1 MHTQD
6 RGERL
11 LTELDF
17 VRLTRLNGGQL
28 PLELADDLDAAELL
42 PSREIPPNVI
52 TMYSQVD
59 IVVGDAG
66 TPQRLTLCYPRDA
79 QASQGVISVLSPIG
93 AALLGLQVGD
103 EAHWQMPS
111 GEQRTARVV
120 AIAFQPEAAGDYTT

>member
-17 VRLTRLNGGQL
+17 VRLTRLNGGHL
-28 PLELADDLDAAELL
+28 PPELAEDLEAAELL
-42 PSREIPPNVI
+42 PSREIPPNVV

-59 IVVGDAG
+59 LVFAETG

-79 QASQGVISVLSPIG
+79 QASQGLISVLSPIG

-103 EAHWQMPS
+103 VARWQMPS
-111 GEQRTARVV
+111 GEQRAARVV
-120 AIAFQPEAAGDYTT
+120 AIAFQPEASGDYTT